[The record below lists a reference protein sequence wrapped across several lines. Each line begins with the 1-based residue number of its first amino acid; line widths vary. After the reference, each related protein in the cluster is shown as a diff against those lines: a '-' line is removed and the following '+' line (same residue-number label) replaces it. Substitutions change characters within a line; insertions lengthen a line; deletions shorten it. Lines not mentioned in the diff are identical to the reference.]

1 MDAIHELGKLAE
13 VLLVERAEEERRL
26 ASVLRERSVKERRA
40 EGLCWHPVKV
50 TATRFGF
57 GGQPVMHLERSAGT
71 HPAHQFQR
79 GTPVFLYDI
88 DDEERRYKATVSTLR
103 EDEMEVTLF
112 QDDFPESYREKT
124 WGIEVRFDD
133 RTFFEMER
141 ALNVAI
147 NLDAGAQQLLRDK
160 ILGYE
165 ALSSAKEEV
174 AVEINAQL
182 NPSQQS
188 AVKAI
193 LTSEDVVA
201 VHGPPGT
208 GKTTTLTEA
217 IRLLA
222 ARGEQILVCAPSN
235 TAVDHLT
242 MKLAATGVQ
251 VTRIGRLGKMDEEV
265 FPNALE
271 TQLEDATE
279 MRTVNQ
285 LRLRAHEAEKAAD
298 RYIRNFGAKER
309 EERREQRK
317 EAKALRK
324 EALELERYAEQRI
337 LNEAQAITCTLVG
350 ASDVRIRD
358 RRFATIVI
366 DEAAQALE
374 PACWIPILKGDKLV
388 LAGDPL
394 QLPATVKSQ
403 EAAKGG
409 LEISL
414 LEKFIDRHKTSH
426 LLEEQYRMNS
436 LIMGFSNQWF
446 YEGRL
451 IAHTSVASGALRR
464 KGKEDENAQTEPV
477 LEFIDTA
484 GCGFEEEREAEGMS
498 LTNSGEA
505 QILERHLQQL
515 LKNYSGDI
523 DSVGVISPYRAQV
536 EALKQRLPEA
546 EHIAVQT
553 VDGFQGQERDVIYIS
568 LVRSNLDGQLGFL
581 TDYRR
586 MNVAMTRAKRKLVV
600 IGDSATLG
608 SDAFYATFLEYCEKH
623 EAYRSAWEWM
633 EY

>member
-1 MDAIHELGKLAE
+1 MESIQELGKLAE
-13 VLLVERAEEERRL
+13 VLLLERAEEERRL
-26 ASVLRERSVKERRA
+26 AAVLRERSVKERRA

-50 TATRFGF
+50 TSTKFGF

-79 GTPVFLYDI
+79 GTPVFIYDA
-88 DDEERRYKATVSTLR
+88 DDEEKRYKATVSALR
-103 EDEMEVTLF
+103 NDEMEVTLF
-112 QDDFPESYREKT
+112 QDDFPEGYREKT

-147 NLDAGAQQLLRDK
+147 NLEAGAQRLLRDK

-165 ALSSAKEEV
+165 ELTSSTEELSADV
-174 AVEINAQL
+174 NDRL

-193 LTSEDVVA
+193 LASEDVVA

-222 ARGEQILVCAPSN
+222 SRGEQLLVCAPSN

-242 MKLAATGVQ
+242 LKLAAAGVK
-251 VTRIGRLGKMDEEV
+251 VTRIGRLGRMDEDV

-271 TQLEDATE
+271 TQLDEAAE
-279 MRTVNQ
+279 MRTVND
-285 LRLRAHEAEKAAD
+285 LRQRAFEAEKAAD

-309 EERREQRK
+309 EERRAQRQ

-337 LNEAQAITCTLVG
+337 LNEAQAITSTLVG

-358 RRFATIVI
+358 RRFATVVI

-374 PACWIPILKGDKLV
+374 PACWIPVLKGDKLV

-394 QLPATVKSQ
+394 QLPPTVKSQ
-403 EAAKGG
+403 KAAKGG
-409 LEISL
+409 LETSL
-414 LEKFIDRHKTSH
+414 LEKFIDRHQTSH
-426 LLEEQYRMNS
+426 LLEEQYRMNK
-436 LIMGFSNQWF
+436 LIMGFSNEWF

-451 IAHTSVASGALRR
+451 KAHASVASGALRR
-464 KGKEDENAQTEPV
+464 KETTEPV

-484 GCGFEEEREAEGMS
+484 GCGFEEEREAEGLS

-505 QILERHLQQL
+505 NILSRHLGQL
-515 LKNYSGDI
+515 FDHYAADI

-536 EALKQRLPEA
+536 EALKKQLPEDNR
-546 EHIAVQT
+546 IAIQT

-608 SDAFYATFLEYCEKH
+608 SDAFYAAFLEYCEKH